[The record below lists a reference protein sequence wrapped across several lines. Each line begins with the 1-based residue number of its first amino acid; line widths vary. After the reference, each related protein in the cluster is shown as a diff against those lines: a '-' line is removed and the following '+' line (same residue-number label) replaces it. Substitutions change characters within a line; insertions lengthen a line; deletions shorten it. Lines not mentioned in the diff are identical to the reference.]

1 MDSSL
6 PATSTCSW
14 CWGTPKKIFSDLS
27 LHTKNRRGYKE
38 SCLAL
43 EVFGPDRQLFGCRG
57 TSNWPNDV
65 IFWYVVCQMY
75 GIAWKKFGWDQRTL
89 IFGLY
94 ILWPQNWK
102 RLAIFRV
109 EAEVTKNFFGSSPA
123 SRATTSGRKKWLP
136 NVFLFPGHG
145 YSPAGSQNVLNCTTW
160 FINVLNNSLVTTS
173 KVKMMR
179 ILRFVVSNM

>member
-65 IFWYVVCQMY
+65 IFWYVVSQMY

-94 ILWPQNWK
+94 ILWPQKWK

-109 EAEVTKNFFGSSPA
+109 EAEVTKNFFLSSPA
-123 SRATTSGRKKWLP
+123 SRATTKVILIWEITPRQIFK
-136 NVFLFPGHG
+136 LFP
-145 YSPAGSQNVLNCTTW
+145 ANIWIFKC
-160 FINVLNNSLVTTS
+160 
-173 KVKMMR
+173 
-179 ILRFVVSNM
+179 RFC